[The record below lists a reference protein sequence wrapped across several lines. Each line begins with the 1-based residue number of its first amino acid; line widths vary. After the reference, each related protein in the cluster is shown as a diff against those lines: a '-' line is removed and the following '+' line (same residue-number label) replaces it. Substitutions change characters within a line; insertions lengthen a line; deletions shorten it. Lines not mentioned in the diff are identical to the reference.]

1 MLQKIVKRP
10 LLTEKTL
17 ALAAKGWYTF
27 AADKLARKEQIAA
40 QIEKLYNVK
49 VTVIRTMFLRGKV
62 RRSGRKM
69 LMLKKPDWKKAL
81 VRLSQGQTIAAFT
94 VAPEGE
100 KK

>member
-1 MLQKIVKRP
+1 MQKIIKRP

-27 AADKLARKEQIAA
+27 AAERRARKEQIAA
-40 QIEKLYNVK
+40 MIEKLYNVK
-49 VTVIRTMFLRGKV
+49 VTEVRTMSVRGKV
-62 RRSGRKM
+62 RRSGRRM
-69 LMLKKPDWKKAL
+69 LRLKKPDWKKAL